1 MRQSNDGML
10 GAMPVPRLV
19 VTMSL
24 PIMLSMLISAVYN
37 LVDSVYVAQYSDEAF
52 LALSYAYPHPD
63 AAGGLLLWH
72 RGGLQRHFLPPAGG
86 GRPGTGCFCGLS
98 RVFPLRTLLAP
109 LPSFRPD
116 RGRPFLRLST
126 EDPSVARQGAQ
137 YLLICCGLSIGTCM
151 QFLTERILQAM
162 GRPAGFMIVQGS
174 GAILNLIL
182 DPIFIFVLDLGVAGA
197 AAATVIGQISGALI
211 GFWLVYRLRHQ
222 LPSAC
227 GLPPPG
233 GNAG

>member
-52 LALSYAYPHPD
+52 LALSYAYPIQMLLV
-63 AAGGLLLWH
+63 AFCSGIGVGFSAIFSRRLGRETRNRLLL
-72 RGGLQRHFLPPAGG
+72 RSATGFSFTDSAGSSSFFFALTG
-86 GRPGTGCFCGLS
+86 GRPLPAPLHRG
-98 RVFPLRTLLAP
+98 PLR
-109 LPSFRPD
+109 RP
-116 RGRPFLRLST
+116 
-126 EDPSVARQGAQ
+126 AGAQ

-182 DPIFIFVLDLGVAGA
+182 DPIFIFVLDLE
-197 AAATVIGQISGALI
+197 
-211 GFWLVYRLRHQ
+211 LRGPRQ
-222 LPSAC
+222 PRSSARS
-227 GLPPPG
+227 P
-233 GNAG
+233 AR